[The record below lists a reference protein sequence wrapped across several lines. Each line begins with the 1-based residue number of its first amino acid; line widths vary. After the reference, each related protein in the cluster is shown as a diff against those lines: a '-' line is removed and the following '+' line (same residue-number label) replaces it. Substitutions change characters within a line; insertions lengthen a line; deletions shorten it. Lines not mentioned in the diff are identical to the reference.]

1 MPTASLS
8 SYDVVS
14 KKSSTP
20 NSASLVLNLTMI
32 ESGVDAVSLDL
43 EYLEFF
49 IHTVDSSA
57 VKNVTTVCVGADKLN
72 EWFSAPVNSGAFV
85 FPREL
90 LFDDLPFGDKGAAYS
105 IYGIEHYTNGT
116 QNDVFE
122 IKKFTRTGPPGAPS
136 LLLVNS
142 GNLSNAISQQPGG
155 SVKGVKRTGHQFNVL
170 LRNVTDGGSPFKRI
184 YWSHMYEA
192 TGVDG
197 KVCLQ
202 RNKGSRDITAAEIKA
217 GLIELKGPATA
228 AATAASTEL
237 EFGLANVDTTQ
248 TTHVILENEAGR
260 NGQISNIV
268 VTSNDS
274 RVVIAKDSIL
284 SVSYAAADGVDVELN
299 RNFYQLSDPIKVS
312 VIARVAGTSNYSTTN
327 VINVDFDP
335 VEPLFAYNVSQIFAL
350 PPVQVTG
357 TGSSA
362 TTTQPSATLLD
373 LPVNIAYEFALVAAS
388 TDIAAT
394 LILLEGKNSLV
405 VSQSETSNNK
415 KGQAFF
421 STPLTPLPLLAP
433 DLTVDTILA
442 PDKMAGGIR
451 VSGVTFTSSSYPE
464 NAKPYQS
471 WTLTKFENGVATQLA
486 SDITQFSGPVTDF
499 TALKSFTVPKI
510 AVNKAWSY
518 ELAVQEVYAIPP
530 AMITCF
536 PSITSRP
543 NVMLV
548 KNINYIPVGAVQKI
562 SFKDKV
568 DPASIEA
575 PDCLVVSAGRG
586 VNNTEFLVLTINHA
600 VLSDK
605 SLSISKLLVEVS
617 TSDTF
622 AKPMWISSVAED
634 PASGSSAFKELAVE
648 QDLKDPNEH
657 AIVYIYQNA
666 DGQLQSQGQPLCP
679 GAVYH
684 VRVRYSVEQTGYTIL
699 TASSNYANANTEVL
713 AGTDSFP
720 VPGPASVSGTAD
732 VINKKITGFFMVP
745 SPSDIPGGV
754 VTGALIQLY
763 GSDVKNV
770 LQEVRNG
777 VNTMQQVNTN
787 FSFSLKEI
795 QSASYNIY
803 VTLYIKVGTELKTS
817 TRSHTSVP
825 FASRIKISGYDI
837 IKPPSTTRLSL
848 NAITGQVG
856 LRIRVTLTG
865 DVQHVLVAMPHANGQ
880 TLVLT
885 QGLPNVWSANFSAM
899 ATPLLFSPTI
909 LAIGLGG
916 DYDVECDLA
925 PEQ

>member
-1 MPTASLS
+1 MKDP
-8 SYDVVS
+8 
-14 KKSSTP
+14 
-20 NSASLVLNLTMI
+20 
-32 ESGVDAVSLDL
+32 GVAAVNTDL

-57 VKNVTTVCVGADKLN
+57 VKNVTTVCVGADELN
-72 EWFSAPVNSGAFV
+72 VFFSVPANSQADV
-85 FPREL
+85 YPREL
-90 LFDDLPFGDKGAAYS
+90 LYEDLPFGDKGAAYS
-105 IYGIEHYTNGT
+105 IYCIEHFSDGT
-116 QNDVFE
+116 QKDEGAGFNIV
-122 IKKFTRTGPPGAPS
+122 KFTRTGPPGAPS

-142 GNLSNAISQQPGG
+142 GKLSTDTQEGT
-155 SVKGVKRTGHQFNVL
+155 SVKGVKRTGHQFNVIL
-170 LRNVTDGGSPFKRI
+170 QNVTDGGSPFKKI

-192 TGVDG
+192 TGSDG

-202 RNKGSRDITAAEIKA
+202 RKKGSREITAAEIKA
-217 GLIELKGPATA
+217 GLIELKGPAVGVTA
-228 AATAASTEL
+228 AEGDL
-237 EFGLANVDTTQ
+237 VFGLANIDTTQ

-260 NGQISNIV
+260 NGAISNIV

-299 RNFYQLSDPIKVS
+299 KNFYQRPDPIKIS
-312 VIARVAGTSNYSTTN
+312 VIAKVAGTSNYSTTN
-327 VINVDFDP
+327 VINVVFDP
-335 VEPLFAYNVSQIFAL
+335 NEPLFAYNVSQIYVQPPAL
-350 PPVQVTG
+350 PG
-357 TGSSA
+357 
-362 TTTQPSATLLD
+362 TTTLPSKKLVD
-373 LPVNIAYEFALVAAS
+373 LPVNIPYEFALVAAS
-388 TDIAAT
+388 EDIIAAV
-394 LILLEGKNSLV
+394 ILLEGRNSV
-405 VSQSETSNNK
+405 AVSQSETSNSK

-421 STPLTPLPLLAP
+421 STPLTHLPLLAP
-433 DLTVDTILA
+433 DLTVNTVLA

-451 VSGVTFTSSSYPE
+451 VSGVTFTPSSYPE
-464 NAKPYQS
+464 NAKPHQS
-471 WTLTKFENGVATQLA
+471 WTLSKVENGVATQLA
-486 SDITQFSGPVTDF
+486 SDITQFSEPVTDF

-510 AVNKAWSY
+510 SVNKAWSY
-518 ELAVQEVYAIPP
+518 ELAVVEVYAIPP

-536 PSITSRP
+536 PSVTSQP
-543 NVMLV
+543 GVMLV

-575 PDCLVVSAGRG
+575 PDCVVVSAGRG
-586 VNNTEFLVLTINHA
+586 VLNSEFLVLTINHA
-600 VLSDK
+600 DLSDK
-605 SLSISKLLVEVS
+605 TLSISKILIQVS

-622 AKPMWISSVAED
+622 ANPMWISSVAED
-634 PASGSSAFKELAVE
+634 PTDVSTAFKELAVE
-648 QDLKDPNEH
+648 QDPKDPNEH
-657 AIVYIYQNA
+657 VIVYIYQNPA
-666 DGQLQSQGQPLCP
+666 GEQQSQGQPLCP

-684 VRVRYSVEQTGYTIL
+684 VRVRYSVEQTGYSIL
-699 TASSNYANANTEVL
+699 TASSNYANANSDVL
-713 AGTDSFP
+713 AGTSSFP
-720 VPGPASVSGTAD
+720 LPGPASVSATAD
-732 VINKKITGFFMVP
+732 VINKKITGFFIVP
-745 SPSDIPGGV
+745 SPSDIPNGV

-795 QSASYNIY
+795 QSSSYNIY
-803 VTLYIKVGTELKTS
+803 VTLDIKVGTEMKTS

-837 IKPPSTTRLSL
+837 IKPPGSTRLSL

-899 ATPLLFSPTI
+899 ATPLLFTPTI

-916 DYDVECDLA
+916 DYDVESDLS

>member
-1 MPTASLS
+1 MPTPSLS

-14 KKSSTP
+14 KKTSTP
-20 NSASLVLNLTMI
+20 NSASLVLNITI
-32 ESGVDAVSLDL
+32 VEDGVSTDL

-57 VKNVTTVCVGADKLN
+57 VKNVTTVCVGADQLN
-72 EWFSAPVNSGAFV
+72 EFFSAPANSDANL

-90 LFDDLPFGDKGAAYS
+90 LYEDLPFGDKGAAYS
-105 IYGIEHYTNGT
+105 IYGIEHYSDGT
-116 QNDVFE
+116 QNDNFNIV
-122 IKKFTRTGPPGAPS
+122 KFTRTGPPGAPS

-142 GNLSNAISQQPGG
+142 GDLSNAINQHSTGT
-155 SVKGVKRTGHQFNVL
+155 VKGVKRTGHQFNVL
-170 LRNVTDGGSPFKRI
+170 LRNVTDGGSPFKRV

-192 TGVDG
+192 TGADS

-202 RNKGSRDITAAEIKA
+202 RNKGSREITAAEIKA
-217 GLIELKGPATA
+217 GLIELKG
-228 AATAASTEL
+228 SSEV

-260 NGQISNIV
+260 NGPISNIV

-284 SVSYAAADGVDVELN
+284 SVSYADADGVDVELN
-299 RNFYQLSDPIKVS
+299 RNFYQLSDPIKIS

-335 VEPLFAYNVSQIFAL
+335 AEALFAYNVSQIFAL
-350 PPVQVTG
+350 PPVVVTG
-357 TGSSA
+357 TGSTA
-362 TTTQPSATLLD
+362 VTTQPSATLLD
-373 LPVNIAYEFALVAAS
+373 LPVNIPYEFALVAAS
-388 TDIAAT
+388 DDIAAA
-394 LILLEGKNSLV
+394 LILSEGKNSLV

-433 DLTVDTILA
+433 NLTVDTILA

-451 VSGVTFTSSSYPE
+451 VSGVTFTPSSYPE
-464 NAKPYQS
+464 NAKPHQS
-471 WTLTKFENGVATQLA
+471 WTLSKVENGVATQLA
-486 SDITQFSGPVTDF
+486 SDITQFSGSVTDF

-510 AVNKAWSY
+510 SVNKAWSY
-518 ELAVQEVYAIPP
+518 ELAVVEVYAIPP

-536 PSITSRP
+536 PSITSKP
-543 NVMLV
+543 GVMLV

-568 DPASIEA
+568 DPATIEA
-575 PDCLVVSAGRG
+575 PDCVVVSAGRG
-586 VNNTEFLVLTINHA
+586 VNNSEFLVLTINHA
-600 VLSDK
+600 DLSDK
-605 SLSISKLLVEVS
+605 TLSISKLLIEVS

-622 AKPMWISSVAED
+622 ANPMWISSVASDPED
-634 PASGSSAFKELAVE
+634 SSSAFKELAVE
-648 QDLKDPNEH
+648 QDPKDPNEH
-657 AIVYIYQNA
+657 AIVYIYQDPA
-666 DGQLQSQGQPLCP
+666 GAKQSEGQPLCP

-684 VRVRYSVEQTGYTIL
+684 VRVRYSVQQTGYSIL

-713 AGTDSFP
+713 AGTSSFAL
-720 VPGPASVSGTAD
+720 PGPASVSATAD
-732 VINKKITGFFMVP
+732 VINKKITGFFIVP
-745 SPSDIPGGV
+745 SPSDIPNGV

-803 VTLYIKVGTELKTS
+803 VTLDIKVGTELKTS

-837 IKPPSTTRLSL
+837 IRPPSTTRLSL

>member
-1 MPTASLS
+1 MPTPSLS

-20 NSASLVLNLTMI
+20 NSASLVLNIVMVRPGA
-32 ESGVDAVSLDL
+32 EAVNTDL

-57 VKNVTTVCVGADKLN
+57 AKNVTTVCVGADKLN
-72 EWFSAPVNSGAFV
+72 EFFSAPANSDATV

-90 LFDDLPFGDKGAAYS
+90 LFEDLPFGDKGAAYS
-105 IYGIEHYTNGT
+105 IYGIEHYSNGS
-116 QNDVFE
+116 QNDVFDIE
-122 IKKFTRTGPPGAPS
+122 KFTRTGPPGAPS

-142 GNLSNAISQQPGG
+142 GNLSDAINQHTSGAADG
-155 SVKGVKRTGHQFNVL
+155 VKGVKRTGHQFNVL

-184 YWSHMYEA
+184 YWSHMYES
-192 TGVDG
+192 TDNDG

-202 RNKGSRDITAAEIKA
+202 RSKGNRLITAAEIKA
-217 GLIELKGPATA
+217 GLIELKGPATVNATPA
-228 AATAASTEL
+228 AGEL
-237 EFGLANVDTTQ
+237 AFGLANVDTTQ

-260 NGQISNIV
+260 NGPISNIV

-284 SVSYAAADGVDVELN
+284 SVSYADSDRVEVELN
-299 RNFYQLSDPIKVS
+299 RNFYQLSDQIKVS

-335 VEPLFAYNVSQIFAL
+335 LEPVFAYNVTKIFAK
-350 PPVQVTG
+350 PPLQG
-357 TGSSA
+357 
-362 TTTQPSATLLD
+362 TTQPPDTLLN

-388 TDIAAT
+388 TDIVAT
-394 LILLEGKNSLV
+394 RILLEGKNSLV

-451 VSGVTFTSSSYPE
+451 VSGVTFTPSLYPE
-464 NAKPYQS
+464 NTKPYQS
-471 WTLTKFENGVATQLA
+471 WTLTKFDNGVATQLA
-486 SDITQFSGPVTDF
+486 SDITQFSEAVTDF

-510 AVNKAWSY
+510 SVNKAWSY

-634 PASGSSAFKELAVE
+634 PDTGSSAFKELAVE
-648 QDLKDPNEH
+648 QDEKDPNEH

-666 DGQLQSQGQPLCP
+666 NGEKQSEGQPLCP

-699 TASSNYANANTEVL
+699 TASSNYANANSEVL

-720 VPGPASVSGTAD
+720 VPGPASVSATAD
-732 VINKKITGFFMVP
+732 VINKKITGFFIVP
-745 SPSDIPGGV
+745 SPSDIPNGV

-848 NAITGQVG
+848 NAITGLVG

-899 ATPLLFSPTI
+899 ATPLLFTPTI

-916 DYDVECDLA
+916 DYDVESDLA
-925 PEQ
+925 PEH